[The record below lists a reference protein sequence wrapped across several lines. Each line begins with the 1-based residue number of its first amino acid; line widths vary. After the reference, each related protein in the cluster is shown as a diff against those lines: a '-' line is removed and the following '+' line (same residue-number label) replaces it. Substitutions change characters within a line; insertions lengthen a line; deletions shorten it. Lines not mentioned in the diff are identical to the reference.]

1 MIYLRLHVL
10 EKLRRRIMF
19 MLGLVYVVPTINTVI
34 LSARSV
40 YPFKQPFQEIKV
52 CFFYQITL
60 KLFVKFVY
68 EIEGKASLFNQDF
81 LKSTPPF

>member
-1 MIYLRLHVL
+1 
-10 EKLRRRIMF
+10 MF

-52 CFFYQITL
+52 YVFFYQIAL
-60 KLFVKFVY
+60 CKLLVKFVY
-68 EIEGKASLFNQDF
+68 KIKGKASFSNPDF
-81 LKSTPPF
+81 LKSTPPI

>member
-1 MIYLRLHVL
+1 
-10 EKLRRRIMF
+10 

-52 CFFYQITL
+52 YVFFFYQIAL
-60 KLFVKFVY
+60 CKLLVKFVY
-68 EIEGKASLFNQDF
+68 KIKGKDSLSNPDF
-81 LKSTPPF
+81 LKSTPPI